1 MPLKRRP
8 DDHNGNNENKRPRN
22 IGQSPLTFFNEYPH
36 ADDSSIS
43 GEPVTSFSRTGKED
57 SLLTL
62 SESGQSNDLLSVT
75 DKAAEQMHSQDAKV
89 YREIEGSR
97 KSARSPVLTAVSLL
111 CPVIYEDEP
120 LLDGST
126 TRGLVKSPT
135 YNASGC
141 TFGERSSSLC
151 DLSVTQKA
159 SQPSLNILANEDTG
173 SSKKNTQIPC
183 EEDDPSNDKDDYDE
197 LGWYLGELK
206 LSR

>member
-1 MPLKRRP
+1 MPLKRRF
-8 DDHNGNNENKRPRN
+8 DYLNGNNENKRPRN
-22 IGQSPLTFFNEYPH
+22 IRRFSSRFFNEYPH
-36 ADDSSIS
+36 TDDLSIS
-43 GEPVTSFSRTGKED
+43 DEPVTSFSQTSKED

-62 SESGQSNDLLSVT
+62 SEAGQSNDSLSAA
-75 DKAAEQMHSQDAKV
+75 DKAAEQMQSQDAKV
-89 YREIEGSR
+89 YRDINGSR
-97 KSARSPVLTAVSLL
+97 KSARSPVFTPVSLL
-111 CPVIYEDEP
+111 CQVIYEDEP

-159 SQPSLNILANEDTG
+159 DQPSLSFLANEDAE
-173 SSKKNTQIPC
+173 SSKKNTQIPF
-183 EEDDPSNDKDDYDE
+183 EEDDPSNEKDADDE

-206 LSR
+206 L